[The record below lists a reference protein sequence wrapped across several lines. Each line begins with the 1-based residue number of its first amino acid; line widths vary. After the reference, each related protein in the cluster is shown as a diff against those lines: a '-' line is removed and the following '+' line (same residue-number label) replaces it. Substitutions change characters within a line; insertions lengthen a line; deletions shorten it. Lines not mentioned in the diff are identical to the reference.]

1 MNPTAQMHLLAVVI
15 LLLAAGMPVCAAVLR
30 NPDFET
36 GDLSGWDVQAGPL
49 AVASSTNDTY
59 NRNMAAR
66 ISGTYS
72 GAGWITNGLSQKIP
86 MAAGDSVRAIGFV
99 RWDAAAYASPLGEGF
114 VEARL
119 EGPPGVAATQ
129 VWSVVHDGWK
139 GFDLQGQYPGAANSG
154 FEAGRIEPWVVGADD
169 LTATLSRD
177 VRYRGDY
184 ALRMEGSW
192 TGWSWNQAFQVF
204 SLQSGDVVHA
214 RARIR
219 AANLLKT
226 DAAGWAVAGI
236 KLEQDGGPD
245 SWEDVLSADVT
256 DSGWVELSFSATI
269 NHTADYVFRCMI
281 CGDGAAG
288 DVEADVYFDDV
299 RFWKEVDG
307 SGEIE
312 DVTVSV
318 RYIGTAGEEG
328 ADAAVSLYVDTV
340 NLSGSTAWPE
350 TLDDLHA
357 DLLANAQETVTENLG
372 LPPLVYPKLYAY
384 GYPGGDTNVVKYPA
398 HVEVAVAGWRF
409 RALTNNAVLML
420 TNTLSVFELGG
431 SGPGW
436 IEIDQYRYV
445 ARTWNTA
452 RGEPLDIRT
461 NAPYWT
467 LGERDGSST
476 EFGDGPFPAE
486 HVYTVGDPLSQFP
499 RRLATHY
506 DGVWPTRLHVVFPE
520 NLGGFDRTMD
530 KHFVMTAVT
539 TNGAADNIKALK
551 IGLATDDP
559 GTTNFVF
566 ESFEIHM
573 GWAPEEESFGMVDY
587 PNVTYQ
593 GHNEVFLRAGYL
605 YGLVDREGW
614 FAQPVARGSAT
625 IEPIALYGRGD
636 GNWNWNAY
644 EEYLYAWPNAGS
656 GVRSLFDPDETG
668 RLPGPASYH
677 VGLKIGHQYGTNRF
691 GEANF
696 PGLIEIRGNGYFRM
710 TDYDGVMGGSLRPV
724 SADIFGIHQYVED
737 SPLMPEGYLAL
748 MGRTTPEGGPDDSFM
763 RIFLPV
769 RSKANEWF
777 TGVVKTDA
785 FFAPEQVADEGAYIE
800 METDLIANKALVLE
814 EHGPLNVFA
823 QVNMFW
829 RGGAGI
835 NAGFEGHDHDT
846 IKIRKSDGEWITHRS
861 VNPPTNLQRRT
872 LGALRSNDAVYILQ
886 QDRGAGSYGFATEA
900 PYRRVSNFEFTI
912 LDDGGRD
919 LQLDVFEQNTV
930 SEINDNVVVAC
941 ALNESLARGEQV
953 HTRVRY
959 RSTYAP
965 GVIIQQPATA
975 DGGDNWGANAYRI
988 EVEATDGHDEPLEV
1002 SLFYGNGRADGWIP
1016 IPQATN
1022 LAVPTNT
1029 HRVAHDWDVSA
1040 VPPGAYYI
1048 RAEAQRAAGGKTG
1061 FDVSVARLQVGPSR
1075 GLPDNGW
1082 SVLDVT
1088 TNLGPSVGTNLGFE
1102 TGDLL
1107 GWVVGADHLD
1117 VHATD
1122 QLALEGDWS
1131 ARMHGTWSGWSWN
1144 NLHQEIAC
1152 SAGDILR
1159 VQGRVRMQAL
1169 NPGGVDWLACGVK
1182 MESTN
1187 GADYSSAEQEFDVD
1201 IHGTGTWLN
1210 VDFTRV
1216 APVNGTDRLLLW
1228 VAGNDGADVDVFFDD
1243 FHVTIG
1249 SEAVTSLVEYVHW
1262 STNAPVDVSGHDVLR
1277 FNVAMAEGGD
1287 TLRVWAAD
1295 ADGVTNSVAL
1305 TSVVERVVSLA
1316 QVVSV
1321 PWSAFPGIDR
1331 TRLVRVGF
1339 TADASGPPQVTA
1351 MRSTVEPVASR
1362 VRFVDPP
1369 LADAEGLPHYNPG
1382 EDVVQEITIENR
1394 TASALTGVNVQVVQ
1408 EYGETTWWL
1417 DRSPHVAEHW
1427 SERNHKGDRLGG
1439 DFEQIWT
1446 NLTIPASGSVVLT
1459 NIYRMPEGRL
1469 IDHTRFA
1476 IPSTEDWFIG
1486 RNLDARAQ
1494 VRLVIRTADGDNV
1507 LEHDQVGSYSMDNDF
1522 DMDNDALPDAWE
1534 IEFSGSPTGLH
1545 PDSDDDEDGFTNRE
1559 ELWAG
1564 TDPTDPLSFFALTCG
1579 YDPSGPV
1586 LKWFGMT
1593 GRIYTLHYSTNLL
1606 DAVPWQPL
1614 PGGLGI
1620 PGEGEWIQILDPG
1633 MNTGFR
1639 AYSLLLEW

>member
-1 MNPTAQMHLLAVVI
+1 MKITLLTHGLTIVS
-15 LLLAAGMPVCAAVLR
+15 LLLSAGMPAGAAVLR
-30 NPDFET
+30 NSDFET

-49 AVASSTNDTY
+49 SVASLTNDTY
-59 NRNMAAR
+59 NRNAAAH
-66 ISGTYS
+66 ISGTHS
-72 GAGWITNGLSQKIP
+72 GAEWITNGLAQTVP

-99 RWDAAAYASPLGEGF
+99 RWDAASYASPLGEGV

-119 EGPPGVAATQ
+119 SGPPGVAATQ
-129 VWSVVHDGWK
+129 VWSAVHDGWK
-139 GFDLQGQYPGAANSG
+139 RFDLQGQYTGAANSG
-154 FEAGRIEPWVVGADD
+154 FEAGRIEPWTVGTDD

-184 ALRMEGSW
+184 ALRMEGTW

-204 SLQSGDVVHA
+204 ALQAGDTVQA
-214 RARIR
+214 RARINV
-219 AANLLKT
+219 ANLQKT

-236 KLEQDGGPD
+236 KLEQEGGPD
-245 SWEDVLSADVT
+245 NWEDVLSADVT
-256 DSGWVELSFSATI
+256 ESGWVELSFFATI
-269 NHTADYVFRCMI
+269 TTTADYVFRCMI

-288 DVEADVYFDDV
+288 EIDVDVCFDDV
-299 RFWKEVDG
+299 RFWRETDG

-328 ADAAVSLYVDTV
+328 ADAEVNLHVDTV
-340 NLSGSTAWPE
+340 NLTGSTAMSE

-357 DLLANAQETVTENLG
+357 DLLADAQQTVTENLG

-384 GYPGGDTNVVKYPA
+384 GYPGGDTNAVQYPA
-398 HVEVAVAGWRF
+398 HVEAAVAGWRF
-409 RALTNNAVLML
+409 RALTNDAVLLL
-420 TNTLSVFELGG
+420 TNTLSVFELGA

-445 ARTWNTA
+445 ARNWGTA
-452 RGEPLDIRT
+452 RGEALDIRT

-467 LGERDGSST
+467 LGARDGSGT

-520 NLGGFDRTMD
+520 NLGEFDRTLD
-530 KHFVMTAVT
+530 KHFVLTAVT
-539 TNGAADNIKALK
+539 TNGAADNVKALK

-559 GTTNFVF
+559 GNTNLVF

-573 GWAPEEESFGMVDY
+573 GWAPEEESYGMVDY

-605 YGLVDREGW
+605 HGLVDREGW

-644 EEYLYAWPNAGS
+644 EEYLYAWPNAGA
-656 GVRSLFDPDETG
+656 GVRSLFDPDETS

-677 VGLKIGHQYGTNRF
+677 VGFKVGHQYGTNIY
-691 GEANF
+691 GEPNF

-724 SADIFGIHQYVED
+724 SADIFGIHQYAED

-748 MGRTTPEGGPDDSFM
+748 MSRTTPEDGTDDSYM
-763 RIFLPV
+763 RMFLPV
-769 RSKANEWF
+769 RSKTNEWF
-777 TGVVKTDA
+777 TGVVQTDA
-785 FFAPEQVADEGAYIE
+785 FFAPEQVADAGVYIE
-800 METDLIANKALVLE
+800 METDLVANKALVLE

-835 NAGFEGHDHDT
+835 NEGFEGHDHDT
-846 IKIRKSDGEWITHRS
+846 IKIRKADGEWITHRS
-861 VNPPTNLQRRT
+861 INPPTNVHHRT

-886 QDRGAGSYGFATEA
+886 QDRGADSYGFATEA
-900 PYRRVSNFEFTI
+900 PYRRVSHFEFTI

-919 LQLDVFEQNTV
+919 LQLDVFEQNTI

-941 ALNESLARGEQV
+941 AVNESLARGEQV

-965 GVIIQQPATA
+965 GVVIRSPAAA
-975 DGGDNWGANAYRI
+975 DGGDNWGADTYRI
-988 EVEATDGHDEPLEV
+988 EVEATDGHDEPLDV
-1002 SLFYGNGRADGWIP
+1002 SLYYGNGRADGWIP
-1016 IPQATN
+1016 IHPGTP

-1029 HRVAHDWDVSA
+1029 HRVEYDWDVSA

-1048 RAEAQRAAGGKTG
+1048 RAEARRAAGGKTG
-1061 FDVSVARLQVGPSR
+1061 FDVSAARLQVGPTR
-1075 GLPDNGW
+1075 GLPGN
-1082 SVLDVT
+1082 
-1088 TNLGPSVGTNLGFE
+1088 
-1102 TGDLL
+1102 
-1107 GWVVGADHLD
+1107 
-1117 VHATD
+1117 
-1122 QLALEGDWS
+1122 
-1131 ARMHGTWSGWSWN
+1131 
-1144 NLHQEIAC
+1144 
-1152 SAGDILR
+1152 
-1159 VQGRVRMQAL
+1159 
-1169 NPGGVDWLACGVK
+1169 
-1182 MESTN
+1182 
-1187 GADYSSAEQEFDVD
+1187 AE
-1201 IHGTGTWLN
+1201 N
-1210 VDFTRV
+1210 
-1216 APVNGTDRLLLW
+1216 A
-1228 VAGNDGADVDVFFDD
+1228 
-1243 FHVTIG
+1243 
-1249 SEAVTSLVEYVHW
+1249 YW
-1262 STNAPVDVSGHDVLR
+1262 STTVPVDVSGHDVVQ
-1277 FNVAMAEGGD
+1277 FNVAMAENGD
-1287 TLRVWAAD
+1287 RLRLWAAD

-1305 TSVVERVVSLA
+1305 TSVVARVVSLA
-1316 QVVSV
+1316 QTVAV

-1339 TADASGPPQVTA
+1339 TADAAGPPQVA
-1351 MRSTVEPVASR
+1351 GMRSMIEPLVAR
-1362 VRFVDPP
+1362 VRFVEPP
-1369 LADAEGLPHYNPG
+1369 LADGEGLPHYNPG

-1394 TASALTGVNVQVVQ
+1394 MASARVGVNIQVVQ

-1417 DRSPHVAEHW
+1417 DQSPHMAEHW

-1439 DFEQIWT
+1439 DFEQVWT
-1446 NLTIPASGSVVLT
+1446 NRTIPASGSVVLT
-1459 NIYRMPEGRL
+1459 NIYRLPEGRL

-1476 IPSTEDWFIG
+1476 IPSSEDWFIG

-1507 LEHDQVGSYSMDNDF
+1507 LEHGQVGSYSMDDDF
-1522 DMDNDALPDAWE
+1522 DMDNDGLPDAWE
-1534 IEFSGSPTGLH
+1534 IEFSGSPAGLH
-1545 PDSDDDEDGFTNRE
+1545 PDGDGDEDRFTNRE
-1559 ELWAG
+1559 EWAVG
-1564 TDPTDPLSFFALTCG
+1564 TDPTDPLSFFALASG
-1579 YDPSGPV
+1579 YDPGGTV
-1586 LKWFGMT
+1586 LTWFGML
-1593 GRIYTLHYSTNLL
+1593 GRTYTLHYCTNLL
-1606 DAVPWQPL
+1606 DAVPWQVL
-1614 PGGLGI
+1614 PGGAQI
-1620 PGEGEWIQILDPG
+1620 PGEGESIQIIDPVP
-1633 MNTGFR
+1633 NLGFR
-1639 AYSLLLEW
+1639 AYRLLLEW